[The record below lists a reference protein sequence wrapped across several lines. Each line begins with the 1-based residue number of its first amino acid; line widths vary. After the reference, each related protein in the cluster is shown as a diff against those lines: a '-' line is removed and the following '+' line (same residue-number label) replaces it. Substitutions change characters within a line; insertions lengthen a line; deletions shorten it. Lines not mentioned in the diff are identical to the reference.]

1 MFYVDAVMDTRVFVL
16 SYLIQAAHFS
26 RLQAVHN
33 TERYLGFFEDK
44 MPRLVAALVLCVG
57 LCSAQL
63 HDHDHSAWDVSTRG
77 GGGGGVGGGR
87 EGRERRE
94 GRGGKEGGKERGRK

>member
-77 GGGGGVGGGR
+77 GGGGGGGGR

>member
-77 GGGGGVGGGR
+77 GGGGGR